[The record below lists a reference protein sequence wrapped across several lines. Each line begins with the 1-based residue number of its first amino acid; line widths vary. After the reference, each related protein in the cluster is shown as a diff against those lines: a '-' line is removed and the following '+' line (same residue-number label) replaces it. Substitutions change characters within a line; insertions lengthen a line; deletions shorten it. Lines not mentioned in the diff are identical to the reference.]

1 MSNTLPEIVDNDNND
16 TCQIDNRIA
25 KQIPIESIIAYA
37 QKNLSYADIAELGGC
52 TKQNVQQRLNYVG
65 YTRLNLD
72 NFAKHRAD
80 TFAHLQS
87 RLLNSIAD
95 EDIKDINPL
104 QRVVAA
110 GILYDKERLERGK
123 SSQNI
128 SIVEITGSIQE
139 LQDQA
144 DKLRQSL

>member
-1 MSNTLPEIVDNDNND
+1 MSNTLPVIVDDDD

-37 QKNLSYADIAELGGC
+37 QKNLSYAEIAELVGC
-52 TKQNVQQRLNYVG
+52 SKQNVQQRLNYVG

-72 NFAKHRAD
+72 NFSKHRAD

-95 EDIKDINPL
+95 EDLKDINPL

-123 SSQNI
+123 STSNI
-128 SIVEITGSIQE
+128 NVVEVTGTIAD
-139 LQDQA
+139 LQAQA
-144 DKLRQSL
+144 SKLRESL